1 MIAAPWFWPLMV
13 TMLMQAEAA
22 FAIRVMPVFGPVV
35 TDSAGVSPER
45 IGHLAALNTVGT
57 MWFLVCGAPVLQ
69 RFGPVRSLQI
79 GAVVAA
85 FGLALGTTGTWTM
98 LMLSALLAG
107 LGYGPSPPAGSDILA
122 KHAPKRHRA
131 MIFSIKQAGVPVG
144 GVAAGLVV
152 PWLIGLCDWRVALLA
167 VALLTATPAL
177 LVQPARAAMDADR
190 NRDQVLTLGTL
201 LALDNLREPFRAV
214 IATPALVRL
223 SFVGFSFAVAQG
235 CLFSF
240 QVTFLNVDAG
250 LSLALAGSLFAV
262 MQAVS
267 IGGRVLTGWAA
278 DRIGSG
284 IRMLVLLGIFSA
296 VMMATTA
303 LISAGWS
310 WPAMLAVS
318 GLSGLAVGSWNGVY
332 LAEVASH
339 ATKGKVG
346 EATAGS
352 TFLTFLGYVCGP
364 VAFSIAVEATGHYQA
379 AFIAAGVLP
388 LIASLGLM
396 RFK

>member
-1 MIAAPWFWPLMV
+1 MV
-13 TMLMQAEAA
+13 TMVMQAEAA

-35 TDSAGVSPER
+35 TDSAGVSAEK

-57 MWFLVCGAPVLQ
+57 MWFLVCGAPMLQ
-69 RFGPVRSLQI
+69 RFGPVRSLQL

-85 FGLALGTTGTWTM
+85 VGLALGATGTWAM

-122 KHAPKRHRA
+122 KHAPKQHRA
-131 MIFSIKQAGVPVG
+131 VIFSIKQAGVPVG
-144 GVAAGLVV
+144 GVAAGLIV
-152 PWLIGLCDWRVALLA
+152 PWLIALYDWRVALLV
-167 VALLTATPAL
+167 VALLTAAPAVF
-177 LVQPARAAMDADR
+177 VQPARATMDADR
-190 NRDQVLTLGTL
+190 NRELRLTLRTL
-201 LALDNLREPFRAV
+201 LAPDNLREPFRAV

-223 SFVGFSFAVAQG
+223 SFVGFSFAIAQG

-250 LSLALAGSLFAV
+250 ISLALAGSLFAV

-267 IGGRVLTGWAA
+267 IGGRVFTGWAA
-278 DRIGSG
+278 DRLGSG
-284 IRMLVLLGIFSA
+284 MRMLMLLGIFSA
-296 VMMATTA
+296 AMMAATA
-303 LISAGWS
+303 LIAASWS
-310 WPAMLAVS
+310 WPAMVAVS

-339 ATKGKVG
+339 AAKGKVG
-346 EATAGS
+346 EATSGS

-364 VAFSIAVEATGHYQA
+364 VAFSAAVQATGDYRA
-379 AFIAAGVLP
+379 AFIAAGGLP
-388 LIASLGLM
+388 LVASLGLM

>member
-1 MIAAPWFWPLMV
+1 MIGAPWFWPLVV

-22 FAIRVMPVFGPVV
+22 FAIRVMPVFGPVI
-35 TDSAGVSPER
+35 TDSAGVSPEK

-69 RFGPVRSLQI
+69 RFGPVRSLQL
-79 GAVVAA
+79 GAIVAA
-85 FGLALGTTGTWTM
+85 IGLALGATGTWTM

-107 LGYGPSPPAGSDILA
+107 IGYGPSPPAGSDILA
-122 KHAPKRHRA
+122 RHAPKQHRA
-131 MIFSIKQAGVPVG
+131 VIFSIKQAGVPVG
-144 GVAAGLVV
+144 GVAAGLIV
-152 PWLIGLCDWRVALLA
+152 PWLIGLYDWRVALLG
-167 VALLTATPAL
+167 VALITAIPAL
-177 LVQPARAAMDADR
+177 FVQPARRTMDAER
-190 NRDQVLTLGTL
+190 NRALRLTPKTL
-201 LALDNLREPFRAV
+201 LALENLREPFRAV
-214 IATPALVRL
+214 IATPALARL

-240 QVTFLNVDAG
+240 QVTFLNVESG
-250 LSLALAGSLFAV
+250 LSLVLAGSLFAV

-267 IGGRVLTGWAA
+267 IGGRVFTGWAA

-284 IRMLVLLGIFSA
+284 MRMLMLLGIGSA
-296 VMMATTA
+296 AMMAATA
-303 LISAGWS
+303 SITASWS
-310 WPAMLAVS
+310 WPAMLVVS

-339 ATKGKVG
+339 AAPGKVA
-346 EATAGS
+346 EATSGS

-364 VAFSIAVEATGHYQA
+364 VAFSIAVQATGHYSA
-379 AFIAAGVLP
+379 AFVAAGVLP

-396 RFK
+396 RIR

>member
-22 FAIRVMPVFGPVV
+22 FAIRVMPVFGPVI
-35 TDSAGVSPER
+35 TDSVGVSPEK

-69 RFGPVRSLQI
+69 RFGPVRSLQF
-79 GAVVAA
+79 GALVAA
-85 FGLALGTTGTWTM
+85 IGLALGATGTWTM

-107 LGYGPSPPAGSDILA
+107 IGYGPSPPAGSDILA
-122 KHAPKRHRA
+122 RHAPKQHRA
-131 MIFSIKQAGVPVG
+131 VIFSIKQAGVPVG
-144 GVAAGLVV
+144 GVAAGLIV
-152 PWLIGLCDWRVALLA
+152 PWLIGLYDWRVALLG
-167 VALLTATPAL
+167 VAALTAIPAL
-177 LVQPARAAMDADR
+177 FVQPARRAMDAER
-190 NRDQVLTLGTL
+190 NSALRLTPKTL

-214 IATPALVRL
+214 IATPALARL

-240 QVTFLNVDAG
+240 QVTFLNIESG

-267 IGGRVLTGWAA
+267 IGGRVFTGWAA

-284 IRMLVLLGIFSA
+284 MRMLMLLGIGSA
-296 VMMATTA
+296 AMMAATA
-303 LISAGWS
+303 LITASWG
-310 WPAMLAVS
+310 WPAMLVVS

-339 ATKGKVG
+339 AAPGKVG
-346 EATAGS
+346 EATSGS

-364 VAFSIAVEATGHYQA
+364 LAFSVAVQTTGHYSA
-379 AFIAAGVLP
+379 AFVAAGVLP

-396 RFK
+396 RVK